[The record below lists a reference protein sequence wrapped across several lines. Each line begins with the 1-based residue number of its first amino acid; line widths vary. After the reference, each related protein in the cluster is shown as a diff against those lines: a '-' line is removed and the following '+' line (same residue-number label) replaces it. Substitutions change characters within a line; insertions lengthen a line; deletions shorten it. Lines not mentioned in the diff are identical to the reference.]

1 MAEYN
6 VDDRGIRDDLVV
18 VVGSDAFGSGAEE
31 LGKNL
36 MKTYLYSMTE
46 ADVKPHTMVFIN
58 NGVFLTTEGSPV
70 LEHLQALAEGGV
82 TIFSCGACLNY
93 HGLEDKL
100 AVGEVTNMY
109 SVVELMNGSGN
120 VIKL

>member
-1 MAEYN
+1 MTEYII
-6 VDDRGIRDDLVV
+6 DERGIRDDLVV
-18 VVGSDAFGSGAEE
+18 VVGSDAFGSGSEE

-46 ADVKPHTMVFIN
+46 ADVKPHTMIFIN
-58 NGVFLTTEGSPV
+58 NGVLLTVEDSPV
-70 LEHLQALAEGGV
+70 LEHLQALAGSGV
-82 TIFSCGACLNY
+82 TIYTCGACLNY
-93 HGLEDKL
+93 HGLEAKL

-109 SVVELMNGSGN
+109 SVVELMNSSGN